1 MAYVSLLHH
10 GSKPHRDRTLLYDK
24 KKFLIFICTEH
35 QKKCWT
41 LCFPNH
47 HIYSANI
54 FNLIQ

>member
-35 QKKCWT
+35 QKNAGPYVFQT
-41 LCFPNH
+41 ITFIVLT
-47 HIYSANI
+47 YST
-54 FNLIQ
+54 